1 MDHSTFTA
9 KIKIHSCLMSAQ
21 FGCVALLDTGSPQ
34 LFITR
39 NAWEHMVR
47 SGVATTIC
55 ETQTPPRSWG
65 GFGESPP
72 LQTSTAVR
80 LSVQFLHNNQP
91 PASLA
96 VWTYIVPSEAM
107 QHAVLLGRDSW
118 MRFSERSYRT
128 LPPRPSDNH
137 VLSNLTLWHQHS
149 GAAVAFTSDF
159 SASRGC
165 YHLLHAGDR
174 GISLTR
180 GHQLVPVSLVCSN
193 GAPALTGSYL
203 EDMLHGATGF
213 SVDEN
218 LVEDGLQQI
227 HLSAQRS

>member
-1 MDHSTFTA
+1 MGRFWR
-9 KIKIHSCLMSAQ
+9 I
-21 FGCVALLDTGSPQ
+21 V
-34 LFITR
+34 
-39 NAWEHMVR
+39 
-47 SGVATTIC
+47 
-55 ETQTPPRSWG
+55 
-65 GFGESPP
+65 P
-72 LQTSTAVR
+72 LQTSTAIR
-80 LSVQFLHNNQP
+80 LSVQFLHNDQP
-91 PASLA
+91 TASLA
-96 VWTYIVPSEAM
+96 VWTYIILSEAM